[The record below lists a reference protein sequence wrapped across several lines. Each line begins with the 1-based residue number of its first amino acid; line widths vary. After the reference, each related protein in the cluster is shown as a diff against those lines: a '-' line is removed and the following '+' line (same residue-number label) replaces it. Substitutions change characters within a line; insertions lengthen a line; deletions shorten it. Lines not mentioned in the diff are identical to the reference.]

1 MAKNLYQNLWVS
13 KEIRTLILGVL
24 TLSMMFLLELIFLFF
39 SDDLKQSIIALLF
52 WEISPPFG
60 GIFTPLLTIFHLI
73 AWGLMFFSSLMVYT
87 VIREYTGGRTGLI
100 EIIGIIAVL
109 TIICGTI
116 YDGWFALFFIGV
128 SVSII
133 GYIYFL
139 FAE

>member
-1 MAKNLYQNLWVS
+1 MAKTLYRNLWVS

-39 SDDLKQSIIALLF
+39 SDDLEQSIIAFLF
-52 WEISPPFG
+52 LEISPPFG
-60 GIFTPLLTIFHLI
+60 GTLTPLLTIFHLI

-100 EIIGIIAVL
+100 EIFGITALL
-109 TIICGTI
+109 TIICGII

-133 GYIYFL
+133 GYLYIM